1 MRHLFKQEC
10 YSYLKVTLINSLQ
23 QNVLNVEITE
33 NSEISK
39 FVWPICKHIEESNVR
54 ICMLWKCY

>member
-1 MRHLFKQEC
+1 MLQLSK
-10 YSYLKVTLINSLQ
+10 SNINYSLQ

-39 FVWPICKHIEESNVR
+39 FVWPICKHIEKSNVR